1 MIAKISTDS
10 FITEMPLII
19 DSKQEKALLAPF
31 QAGRQLYNACLGE
44 IMTRLELV
52 GNSSAY

>member
-1 MIAKISTDS
+1 MAKSSTNS
-10 FITEMPLII
+10 FIREMPLIV
-19 DSKQEKALLAPF
+19 DSKKAKELLARF

>member
-10 FITEMPLII
+10 FIKKLPLIV
-19 DSKQEKALLAPF
+19 DSEQEKELLARF